1 MNEHID
7 EFIGRAM
14 VLIEALPYIQSF
26 AGKIIVVKTGG
37 SFMEG
42 NATNKKR
49 VLTDVAFMQSVNMLP
64 VLIHGG
70 GPTLSRRLEEK
81 AIGSTF
87 INGQRV
93 TSKEAAQ
100 KIQEVMNNEINPEY
114 VKTLQM
120 LGAQAQ
126 EIHGEDIIT
135 AIKKTET
142 DRETG
147 ASIDLG
153 FVGVPLKVDSAFIWK
168 MLLNKTIPVITPLGK
183 GADGQIY
190 NINADL
196 SAAAVA
202 IALMARKLVYLSD
215 IPGVLRDFNDPK
227 TLISELRIDE
237 VDCLKREGVIKG
249 GMLPKVESAVK
260 TLLAGVGN
268 IHFIDGRIKHALL
281 LELFSD
287 RGIGTIFTRS
297 D

>member
-1 MNEHID
+1 
-7 EFIGRAM
+7 
-14 VLIEALPYIQSF
+14 
-26 AGKIIVVKTGG
+26 
-37 SFMEG
+37 
-42 NATNKKR
+42 
-49 VLTDVAFMQSVNMLP
+49 
-64 VLIHGG
+64 
-70 GPTLSRRLEEK
+70 
-81 AIGSTF
+81 
-87 INGQRV
+87 
-93 TSKEAAQ
+93 
-100 KIQEVMNNEINPEY
+100 
-114 VKTLQM
+114 
-120 LGAQAQ
+120 
-126 EIHGEDIIT
+126 
-135 AIKKTET
+135 
-142 DRETG
+142 
-147 ASIDLG
+147 
-153 FVGVPLKVDSAFIWK
+153 

-237 VDCLKREGVIKG
+237 IDRLQREGVIKG

>member
-7 EFIGRAM
+7 GFIGRAM
-14 VLIEALPYIQSF
+14 VLIEALQYIQDF

-49 VLTDVAFMQSVNMLP
+49 GLTDVAFMQSVNMLP

-237 VDCLKREGVIKG
+237 NDRLQREGVIKG